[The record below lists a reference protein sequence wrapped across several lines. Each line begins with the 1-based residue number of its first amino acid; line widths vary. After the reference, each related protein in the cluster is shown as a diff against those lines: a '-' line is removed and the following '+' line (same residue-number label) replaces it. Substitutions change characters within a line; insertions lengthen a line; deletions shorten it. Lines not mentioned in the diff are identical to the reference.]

1 MRLLVGAIDLSRYNI
16 KMETN
21 EVLKKEALLV
31 ECTENGWKLFADQ
44 VSKLNRGDGKK
55 TRKDI
60 LRSVPITQRLSSWEN
75 QLEVAAQEQ
84 LKEDERLK
92 SLTEARVAVM
102 TTNSI
107 VFKVLSNNGID
118 ELPQG
123 YIKTMLA
130 LNASLP
136 WNRTG
141 SNPVTI
147 KQLKVEDLEEASR
160 FINSKLSKSA

>member
-1 MRLLVGAIDLSRYNI
+1 
-16 KMETN
+16 METDGA
-21 EVLKKEALLV
+21 LKKEELLV
-31 ECTENGWKLFADQ
+31 ECTENGWKLFVDE
-44 VSKLNRGDGKK
+44 VSKLNGSGGRK

-75 QLEVAAQEQ
+75 QLEIVAQER
-84 LKEDERLK
+84 LKEDESLK
-92 SLTEARVAVM
+92 SLTEAKVAVM
-102 TTNSI
+102 TTNRI
-107 VFKVLSNNGID
+107 IFKVLSDNGID
-118 ELPQG
+118 EPPQG
-123 YIKTMLA
+123 YIKTILA

-147 KQLKVEDLEEASR
+147 NQLKVEDLEEASS

>member
-1 MRLLVGAIDLSRYNI
+1 
-16 KMETN
+16 METN
-21 EVLKKEALLV
+21 ETLKKEALLV
-31 ECTENGWKLFADQ
+31 ECTENGWKLFVDE
-44 VSKLNRGDGKK
+44 VSKLKGNDGKK

-92 SLTEARVAVM
+92 SLTEAKVAVM
-102 TTNSI
+102 TTNRI
-107 VFKVLSNNGID
+107 AFKVLSNNRVD

-123 YIKTMLA
+123 YIKTILA

-136 WNRTG
+136 WNRNG
-141 SNPVTI
+141 SNPITI
-147 KQLKVEDLEEASR
+147 NQLKIADLEEASS
-160 FINSKLSKSA
+160 FIKSRLEI